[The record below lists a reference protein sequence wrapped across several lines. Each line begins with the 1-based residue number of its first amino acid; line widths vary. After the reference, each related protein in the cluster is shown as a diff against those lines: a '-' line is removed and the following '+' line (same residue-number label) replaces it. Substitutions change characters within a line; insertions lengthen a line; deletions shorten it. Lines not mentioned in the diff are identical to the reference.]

1 MLLTGWDGSCQGLGA
16 GFFLLFFT
24 LFWGWAWVLRLGVGL
39 LAGFGFN
46 WRFTCI
52 TFGSGCWDGVWTRP
66 LEATWMGREQAKR
79 ARAWRWLCRGSNSW
93 GVIPWAAWIPNCALF
108 CFIFRS
114 AGFVDCFTRRC
125 LNRVPHTLFA
135 PIGHAKSHRTL
146 RCLHTFLWW
155 LSPSPWRSPGDYLI
169 RQQTR
174 RGQTRLAE
182 PAPRSGTAVEPA
194 GSSEDPELGKAPN
207 PEPRTGSPTTTGTLP
222 QPAQQITTQIPSCA
236 TQGTGNSSRKHWEIK
251 CGAPCAS
258 QVPLQPSC

>member
-1 MLLTGWDGSCQGLGA
+1 MGAVKVWELVSFSCSLRYSGDGLGFYGLVWACWLGSASTGVLPVSLLGRGVGTGFGQGRWRQPGWDGSRRKGRGHGGGCAGVQIHGALFLGLLGYQIVRCSASSSARRVSWTASLGA
-16 GFFLLFFT
+16 VST
-24 LFWGWAWVLRLGVGL
+24 
-39 LAGFGFN
+39 
-46 WRFTCI
+46 
-52 TFGSGCWDGVWTRP
+52 
-66 LEATWMGREQAKR
+66 M
-79 ARAWRWLCRGSNSW
+79 
-93 GVIPWAAWIPNCALF
+93 
-108 CFIFRS
+108 
-114 AGFVDCFTRRC
+114 
-125 LNRVPHTLFA
+125 RVPHTLFA